1 MAKAMTKSQLVRH
14 LSEKAEVSRKAA
26 SIILEELVN
35 AAVRETKSKGVFV
48 VPGIGKLR
56 KANRKARMGRNPQVG
71 EPIKIPAKT
80 VVRFRVSKAC
90 KEAIVGRRVDGFR
103 TLAKLYSRL

>member
-26 SIILEELVN
+26 NTLLEELVN
-35 AAVRETKSKGVFV
+35 TAVRETKSKGMFV

-56 KANRKARMGRNPQVG
+56 KANRKARMGRNPQTG
-71 EPIKIPAKT
+71 APIKIPAKT
-80 VVRFRVSKAC
+80 VVRFRVSKSC
-90 KEAIVGRRVDGFR
+90 KEAIVGRR
-103 TLAKLYSRL
+103 